1 MSLQINSQEKKL
13 GAGVIVKVSG
23 KLSNNGGPMRRFMQT
38 FVLNPHDEE
47 ASLWSAKKY
56 YVNYAIFRYQ
66 EEEVEEPTGYTS
78 TGPVTSEKQNSEEEQ
93 NNEEEHNIAE
103 EQVSVEEDQNIWRT
117 SRRNQSSNGLAAV
130 NRDFDEIL
138 LECVAS
144 PARCCYRCSLSWQLP
159 RFRRC

>member
-78 TGPVTSEKQNSEEEQ
+78 TGPVASEKQNSEEEQ
-93 NNEEEHNIAE
+93 NIAE

-117 SRRNQSSNGLAAV
+117 SRRKG
-130 NRDFDEIL
+130 
-138 LECVAS
+138 
-144 PARCCYRCSLSWQLP
+144 LSWWT
-159 RFRRC
+159 

>member
-78 TGPVTSEKQNSEEEQ
+78 TGPVASEKQNSEEEQ
-93 NNEEEHNIAE
+93 NNEKEHN
-103 EQVSVEEDQNIWRT
+103 VEEDHSAFPIQVIK
-117 SRRNQSSNGLAAV
+117 
-130 NRDFDEIL
+130 
-138 LECVAS
+138 
-144 PARCCYRCSLSWQLP
+144 
-159 RFRRC
+159 